1 MSNHEARSYDY
12 LLAETPAHT
21 MTRQREIELSALA
34 LAGDKAASGELAEG
48 NMRYAMVIA
57 RRYSAAHPN
66 IGLSALCSACF
77 YGMLVAAKS
86 FDGTR
91 GVRFISYAS
100 HQMHQACRLELA
112 MMSSPV
118 RLPPSVSQGVR
129 AVRQFY
135 DRPENAGRRPHTG
148 DTDAILETGPE
159 VLTKNKGRRSFVES
173 AIVSQTAHRSLEAPL
188 SSGDEA
194 PGATHKDR
202 LADSHAS
209 ADNQADQNSTAS
221 LVAEMVGTLPPREQY
236 IVRRYFLAEPD
247 GEAASLNEISDE
259 LGVTRERVR
268 QLKNRA
274 VEAMRKRWGGEIS
287 LMLAN

>member
-1 MSNHEARSYDY
+1 
-12 LLAETPAHT
+12 
-21 MTRQREIELSALA
+21 
-34 LAGDKAASGELAEG
+34 
-48 NMRYAMVIA
+48 
-57 RRYSAAHPN
+57 
-66 IGLSALCSACF
+66 
-77 YGMLVAAKS
+77 MLIAAKS

-129 AVRQFY
+129 AVREFY
-135 DRPENAGRRPHTG
+135 DRPENARRRQHTV
-148 DTDAILETGPE
+148 DTDEILETAS
-159 VLTKNKGRRSFVES
+159 VTLTKNRGKRSFVES
-173 AIVSQTAHRSLEAPL
+173 AIVSQIAHRSLETPL
-188 SSGDEA
+188 HAGDDA

-209 ADNQADQNSTAS
+209 ADSQADKNSTAS

-236 IVRRYFLAEPD
+236 IVRRYFLAEPT

-287 LMLAN
+287 LMLA